1 MGIGDH
7 PCGVGPCGFAP
18 VGAPTVRSTATAAIP
33 YYDPAIRGLPIL
45 ANGDLATA
53 HPVIQ
58 EASLAIGVVLG
69 SIPAAPTVGL
79 NVKRI
84 LQARRE
90 DVPQVAT
97 DEVNVALKR
106 LIDAGDVRVIR
117 VTAIAY
123 PTRVAMDTEIANLR
137 DPASRPV
144 ILRSSFNGG

>member
-7 PCGVGPCGFAP
+7 PCGVGPCGFDP
-18 VGAPTVRSTATAAIP
+18 VGAPSERLTTPAAIP

-45 ANGDLATA
+45 ANGDLASA

-58 EASLAIGVVLG
+58 EASLAIGVALG
-69 SIPAAPTVGL
+69 SIPATPGLGL

-84 LQARRE
+84 LAARRD
-90 DVPQVAT
+90 DVPQVAL

-117 VTAIAY
+117 VQAEARNG
-123 PTRVAMDTEIANLR
+123 RVAMDTEIANLR
-137 DPASRPV
+137 DPSSKP
-144 ILRSSFNGG
+144 IPIRSTF